1 MTTIDNS
8 QDVMD
13 SRDII
18 ERLEELQGEREVLA
32 GELAAA
38 EECVKYHHPDG
49 VDFAEDAQPTE
60 VMEFRRCRDELAKWE
75 EDNAEE
81 LAALEA
87 FCSQLEGYGDW
98 AHGDSVIRESYF
110 TAYIEEL
117 IDDCYPDAAK
127 SANSG
132 EWPYRHMS
140 MDFEAAADEAKADYT
155 EAEFNG
161 VTYLM
166 RA

>member
-18 ERLEELQGEREVLA
+18 ERLEELQGERDDYVSVD
-32 GELAAA
+32 A
-38 EECVKYHHPDG
+38 EGNEIEAPEQW
-49 VDFAEDAQPTE
+49 AERNPGD
-60 VMEFRRCRDELAKWE
+60 
-75 EDNAEE
+75 AEE

-87 FCSQLEGYGDW
+87 FAAQLEGYGDW
-98 AHGDSVIRESYF
+98 AHGESVIREDYF
-110 TAYIEEL
+110 TKYIEEL

-132 EWPYRHMS
+132 EWPYRHMY

-155 EAEFNG
+155 EADFDG

>member
-18 ERLEELQGEREVLA
+18 ERLEELR
-32 GELAAA
+32 A
-38 EECVKYHHPDG
+38 E
-49 VDFAEDAQPTE
+49 
-60 VMEFRRCRDELAKWE
+60 RDEFVDELGDGMAEADALENWCTNNP
-75 EDNAEE
+75 EDAEE

-87 FCSQLEGYGDW
+87 FAAQLEGYGDW

-110 TAYIEEL
+110 TAYIEEI